1 MPRVFVK
8 ELKDGDNVN
17 EIFLLA
23 DRQLR
28 ANRNAN
34 LYLLATLRDR
44 TGVISGLMW
53 NVSEDTAQEI
63 AVGDYVRVRGKVQVF
78 QGSLQMIVTQID
90 SVPETACDPLD
101 FQMQP
106 QASAGPLLLR
116 LKQLLASIR
125 CPDLGTLATCFL
137 EDESLVNGLCAAP
150 AGVKAHHAY
159 MGGLIEHVVSMMEVA
174 DRICLLYPT
183 LDRDLLL
190 MGVLLHDIGKIR
202 ELGWDP
208 ALVYTDEGQLLG
220 HIHLG
225 IEILNEKLVKAE
237 VRLGRPL
244 DTEKILRLKHM
255 IISHH
260 GTREFGSPA
269 VPMTPE
275 AITLNCIDTLDSK
288 LHEFTRVITE
298 DMNADS
304 AWTPFSQRMDR
315 RLFKGLPKHG

>member
-159 MGGLIEHVVSMMEVA
+159 MGG
-174 DRICLLYPT
+174 
-183 LDRDLLL
+183 
-190 MGVLLHDIGKIR
+190 
-202 ELGWDP
+202 
-208 ALVYTDEGQLLG
+208 
-220 HIHLG
+220 
-225 IEILNEKLVKAE
+225 
-237 VRLGRPL
+237 
-244 DTEKILRLKHM
+244 
-255 IISHH
+255 
-260 GTREFGSPA
+260 
-269 VPMTPE
+269 
-275 AITLNCIDTLDSK
+275 
-288 LHEFTRVITE
+288 
-298 DMNADS
+298 
-304 AWTPFSQRMDR
+304 
-315 RLFKGLPKHG
+315 